1 MSELLTQMASGAGLV
16 AILAC
21 SAAGQAF
28 KGATGSVTAE
38 VGRFEASV
46 PLVSPEPGTRALG
59 DTFDSELIIADSPAM
74 TETDDLS
81 TAPMG
86 QSVPGDGSFHLA
98 GLSQLTGFD
107 IEARATQTDNLDGT
121 FTITLSTRVP
131 QFSDG
136 FLPLGLTFA
145 GSGTPIDT
153 LAWAVGTDADRDAMP
168 DALDPLLDSA
178 FPPDGDFTVVGAD
191 VFLLDNGVQI
201 GSASLGALPALDQES
216 IEFLIV
222 IAGAAGSGLDEIRVQ
237 YLVQDANAPTAMVL
251 STPDLCLDAGENTL
265 LVDIDATGLTD
276 LCVGGQFFL
285 EFDTTVLDLVSIEP
299 GDAPFLREVYE
310 SVDEPG
316 GTIDYAVGVLDGD
329 PGTLLPTTVARLEF
343 AVTGDF
349 CQMPGVVAFRAHSPP
364 SRLTNALGQDLGAI
378 EISLGPVTKDSNP
391 PSITLPPDIVVNA
404 DAGECTA
411 RLDFVEPFDLS
422 PTLCATETPG
432 CWYTDRYPPAIFA
445 SEVFDGAPRLRH
457 GISASD
463 SAANR
468 PPAFSGAFYDTQGR
482 KYNVDIPVGEAWS
495 AQVHIDA
502 GWATEARL
510 AGLWATT
517 FDGPGNISGYP
528 IISFSSNDPSDP
540 LNPTPSMPE
549 PRFRVFS
556 QDTDQDTSNGLTPG
570 WIELGLPVGF
580 SFDRWWT
587 MECRLT
593 PSAYEFRVYDDS
605 GTQVLAF
612 DDTVTFGSIRAGN
625 LILQG
630 FNFGSTY
637 DLYWDN
643 VTLGPPGP
651 VVTDDCSD
659 VTLTLE
665 RSDNPAL
672 TRSDPFP
679 AGTTTITWTATDACG
694 NSATAEQTV
703 TVDPLNTIVAQ
714 VQLAGVDVP
723 SSAMRC
729 VTFEAYP
736 VGGGAP
742 VVLSADVLFIDG
754 LGEAELEVPCG
765 AYSCFAAQDPSH
777 TLRSVDTD
785 DFQVVGAVFVS
796 DLTAAGISD
805 DDALRGGDLVD
816 DGVIDIL
823 DFGSFVAAYGATP
836 GSDSPCPPGVP
847 HADVSANGQVDAADF
862 TFIQIGF
869 ASADEAPCA
878 APLTAPPGTRA
889 SHASTPVP
897 VRSITVGALLDRGLG
912 RLAAGD
918 LNRDGVLDEHDIVAF
933 LAGAVPAFLAD
944 LDHDGVVTPNDV
956 VLLVDRMRAGHAD
969 ADVNRD
975 GAIDYSD
982 LITVIHHLGA
992 EAPTDPED
1000 PR

>member
-1 MSELLTQMASGAGLV
+1 MSQILTQVAAGAGLLAMITAPAV
-16 AILAC
+16 AQTY
-21 SAAGQAF
+21 GE
-28 KGATGSVTAE
+28 GPGRVTVQ

-46 PLVSPEPGTRALG
+46 PLVSPGPQTRALG
-59 DTFDSELIIADSPAM
+59 DTFDSELVIADSPAM

-81 TAPMG
+81 TSPMG
-86 QSVPGDGSFHLA
+86 QSVLGDGSFHLA
-98 GLSQLTGFD
+98 GVSQLTGFD

-136 FLPLGLTFA
+136 FLPLGLTFP
-145 GSGTPIDT
+145 GSGAPIDT
-153 LAWAVGTDADRDAMP
+153 LAWAVGTDADRDASP
-168 DALDPLLDSA
+168 DALDPLLDSV
-178 FPPDGDFTVVGAD
+178 FTPDGQFTVVAAD

-201 GSASLGALPALDQES
+201 GSATLGALPALNQDT

-222 IAGAAGSGLDEIRVQ
+222 LAGAAGSGLDEIRVQ
-237 YLVQDANAPTAMVL
+237 YLVQDANAPTAMAL
-251 STPDLCLDAGENTL
+251 STPDLCLDASENTL

-285 EFDTTVLDLVSIEP
+285 EFDTTVLDLVSIDP
-299 GDAPFLREVYE
+299 GDAPFIREVYE
-310 SVDEPG
+310 HVDEVG
-316 GTIDYAVGVLDGD
+316 GTIDYAVGVLDGN
-329 PGTLLPTTVARLEF
+329 PGTLVPTTVARLVFE
-343 AVTGDF
+343 VTGDF
-349 CQMPGVVAFRAHSPP
+349 CQVPGVVAFRAHSPP
-364 SRLTNALGQDLGAI
+364 SRLTNAQGQDLGAI
-378 EISLGPVTKDSNP
+378 EVSLGPVTKDSVP
-391 PSITLPPDIVVNA
+391 PLIMLPSDITVNA
-404 DAGECTA
+404 DAGECSA
-411 RLDFVEPFDLS
+411 VLDFVERFDLS

-432 CWYTDRYPPAIFA
+432 CWYTDRYAPAIFA
-445 SEVFDGAPRLRH
+445 SEVFDGQPRLRH

-468 PPAFSGAFYDTQGR
+468 PPSFSGAFYDTQGR
-482 KYNVDIPVGEAWS
+482 KHNVDIPVGEAWS
-495 AQVHIDA
+495 AQVHVDA
-502 GWATEARL
+502 GWASEARL

-517 FDGPGNISGYP
+517 FDGLGNISGYP
-528 IISFSSNDPSDP
+528 IISFSSNDPGDP
-540 LNPTPSMPE
+540 LNPSPAMPQ
-549 PRFRVFS
+549 PRFRIFS
-556 QDTDQDTSNGLTPG
+556 QDTDQDTGNGLTPG

-593 PSAYEFRVYDDS
+593 PSAYEFRVYDDA
-605 GTQVLAF
+605 GMEVLSF

-625 LILQG
+625 VMLQG

-637 DLYWDN
+637 DIYWDN

-694 NSATAEQTV
+694 NTATAEQMV
-703 TVDPLNTIVAQ
+703 TVDPVNTLLAQ

-723 SSAMRC
+723 SSALRC

-736 VGGGAP
+736 AGGGAP
-742 VVLSADVLFIDG
+742 VVMTADVLFLDG
-754 LGEAELEVPCG
+754 LGEVELELPCG
-765 AYSCFAAQDPSH
+765 EYSCLAARDPRH

-785 DFQVVGAVFVS
+785 DFQTVGAIFVS
-796 DLTAAGISD
+796 DLTAAGVTD

-836 GSDSPCPPGVP
+836 GPDSLCPPGAP
-847 HADVSANGQVDAADF
+847 HADISADGRVDAADF

-869 ASADEAPCA
+869 GSSDEPPCA
-878 APLTAPPGTRA
+878 APLAASNGAEVWRA
-889 SHASTPVP
+889 TTPVP
-897 VRSITVGALLDRGLG
+897 VRSIRVERLIDRGLG
-912 RLAAGD
+912 HLSAGD
-918 LNRDGVLDEHDIVAF
+918 LNADGVLDEQDIVAF
-933 LAGAVPAFLAD
+933 LSGATPAFLAD
-944 LDHDGVVTPNDV
+944 LDRDGVVTPNDV
-956 VLLVDRMRAGHAD
+956 VLVVERMRAEHAD

-975 GAIDYSD
+975 GVIDYTD
-982 LITVIHHLGA
+982 LLAVLHHLGA
-992 EAPTDPED
+992 ETYASPEES
-1000 PR
+1000 P